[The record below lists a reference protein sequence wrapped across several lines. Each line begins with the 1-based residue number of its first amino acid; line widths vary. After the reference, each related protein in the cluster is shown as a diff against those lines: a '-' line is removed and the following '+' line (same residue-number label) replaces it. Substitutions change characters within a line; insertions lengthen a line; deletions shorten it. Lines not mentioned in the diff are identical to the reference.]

1 MKGVFRVKEQKKIS
15 LESLVSE
22 IEKNGRIGR
31 LGKVFKTEK
40 NYYFYDTG
48 TGKVAKL
55 NSNVYIVLKSLLEG
69 MPVEDIKNLQ
79 LSKSEF
85 EDAISEIKSAMEN
98 EHILQAPPLK
108 TLTGDAVTELDDIL
122 ENKVENVTLEVT
134 EKCNLR
140 CKYCIYHPSHPE
152 YRAFG
157 HENMKWDVA
166 KKAIDFLKEHS
177 QNAENRHIG
186 FYGGE
191 PLLNFELIE
200 RAVEYA
206 KKLFGED
213 MSFAITTNATLVNDK
228 IAEYFAKNNF
238 NIIISLDGPQEMHDA
253 NRLMVNGTG
262 SFEKTVMGA
271 KKLFEAFHKE
281 GKSSKIGFNMVVSGP
296 GYLEQYTKI
305 QEFIEKSEWIP
316 KDVMILTATVDHG
329 PSESDYF
336 LPQGKED
343 RWFMEEFYEPLMKW
357 EEVYKSNPD
366 NTEKTLFTDGYMDK
380 GMMIIHKRL
389 LTETP
394 IQQYGMNGCCVPGQ
408 RRIYV
413 TTKGEFLH
421 CEKVGNI
428 PCLGNV
434 NEGFDK
440 EKIKKLYVEDFI
452 EEAKE
457 YCKECWAVNL
467 CTLCYVNCYDANGL
481 HLSYRH
487 NSCRNERKYLED
499 KVMNHQFNWWFDY
512 APIRGLCL
520 QRLKGGCLKHL
531 YRLASKRGYLL
542 VSSLFDSSFCC

>member
-1 MKGVFRVKEQKKIS
+1 MK
-15 LESLVSE
+15 
-22 IEKNGRIGR
+22 
-31 LGKVFKTEK
+31 T
-40 NYYFYDTG
+40 
-48 TGKVAKL
+48 
-55 NSNVYIVLKSLLEG
+55 
-69 MPVEDIKNLQ
+69 
-79 LSKSEF
+79 
-85 EDAISEIKSAMEN
+85 
-98 EHILQAPPLK
+98 
-108 TLTGDAVTELDDIL
+108 
-122 ENKVENVTLEVT
+122 
-134 EKCNLR
+134 
-140 CKYCIYHPSHPE
+140 
-152 YRAFG
+152 
-157 HENMKWDVA
+157 
-166 KKAIDFLKEHS
+166 
-177 QNAENRHIG
+177 
-186 FYGGE
+186 
-191 PLLNFELIE
+191 
-200 RAVEYA
+200 
-206 KKLFGED
+206 
-213 MSFAITTNATLVNDK
+213 
-228 IAEYFAKNNF
+228 
-238 NIIISLDGPQEMHDA
+238 

-499 KVMNHQFNWWFDY
+499 NLRRYHALMEANPSELEQYNEMEIH
-512 APIRGLCL
+512 
-520 QRLKGGCLKHL
+520 
-531 YRLASKRGYLL
+531 
-542 VSSLFDSSFCC
+542 

>member
-228 IAEYFAKNNF
+228 IAEYFAKNN
-238 NIIISLDGPQEMHDA
+238 
-253 NRLMVNGTG
+253 
-262 SFEKTVMGA
+262 
-271 KKLFEAFHKE
+271 
-281 GKSSKIGFNMVVSGP
+281 
-296 GYLEQYTKI
+296 
-305 QEFIEKSEWIP
+305 
-316 KDVMILTATVDHG
+316 
-329 PSESDYF
+329 
-336 LPQGKED
+336 
-343 RWFMEEFYEPLMKW
+343 
-357 EEVYKSNPD
+357 
-366 NTEKTLFTDGYMDK
+366 
-380 GMMIIHKRL
+380 
-389 LTETP
+389 
-394 IQQYGMNGCCVPGQ
+394 
-408 RRIYV
+408 
-413 TTKGEFLH
+413 
-421 CEKVGNI
+421 
-428 PCLGNV
+428 
-434 NEGFDK
+434 
-440 EKIKKLYVEDFI
+440 
-452 EEAKE
+452 
-457 YCKECWAVNL
+457 
-467 CTLCYVNCYDANGL
+467 
-481 HLSYRH
+481 
-487 NSCRNERKYLED
+487 
-499 KVMNHQFNWWFDY
+499 
-512 APIRGLCL
+512 
-520 QRLKGGCLKHL
+520 
-531 YRLASKRGYLL
+531 
-542 VSSLFDSSFCC
+542 

>member
-316 KDVMILTATVDHG
+316 RDVMILTATVDHG

-499 KVMNHQFNWWFDY
+499 NLRRYHALMEANPSELEQYNEMEIH
-512 APIRGLCL
+512 
-520 QRLKGGCLKHL
+520 
-531 YRLASKRGYLL
+531 
-542 VSSLFDSSFCC
+542 